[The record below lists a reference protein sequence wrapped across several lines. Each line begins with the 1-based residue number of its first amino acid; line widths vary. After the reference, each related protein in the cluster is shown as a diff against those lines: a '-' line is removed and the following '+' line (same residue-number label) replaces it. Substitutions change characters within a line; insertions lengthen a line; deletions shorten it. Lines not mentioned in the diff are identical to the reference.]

1 MEENV
6 TIHRY
11 FDSAEQAELFTLVT
25 KISEKELAPVAAAFE
40 ARAEFPRQLVARLG
54 ELGVMGLAFPE
65 RWGGGGQSV
74 TFYLQVVEELA
85 RGWLAVAESV
95 HLQVLT
101 CRGLA
106 QYGKDS
112 LRERYLPAM
121 LEGRLLG
128 GNCMSEAEAGSD
140 LAAMTTSATATDDG
154 YEISGLKTWVSHA
167 GVADVYL
174 VYCRTGR
181 SGPGGISCFLVEAAQ
196 DGVKVFPPFAK
207 MGVCALPTAQVA
219 FGEVRVPAER
229 MVGGRNRGMLVA
241 ASVFDH
247 GRMGI
252 SACAVGLAQAAL
264 DYASAY
270 AKERRQF
277 GSPIA
282 SFQGMSFMLADMA
295 AQIAAARALVLST
308 ARLIDDGHPASAE
321 AAKCKLFA
329 TDTAMRVTTD
339 AVQILGGYG
348 YVRDHPTERWMR
360 EAKLLQIIE
369 GTNQIQR
376 ATIAQSL

>member
-1 MEENV
+1 M
-6 TIHRY
+6 TIHRH

-25 KISEKELAPVAAAFE
+25 RISEKELAPVAADHE
-40 ARAEFPRQLVARLG
+40 ARAEFPRHLVTRLG
-54 ELGVMGLAFPE
+54 ELGVIGLAFPE

-74 TFYLQVVEELA
+74 AFFLQVVEELA

-95 HLQVLT
+95 HLQALT

-106 QYGKDS
+106 RHGKDE
-112 LRERYLPAM
+112 LRDAYLPAM

-128 GNCMSEAEAGSD
+128 ANCMSEAEAGSD
-140 LAAMTTSATATDDG
+140 LGAMTTAASPVDG
-154 YEISGLKTWVSHA
+154 GYQISGLKTWVSHA
-167 GVADVYL
+167 GSADVYL
-174 VYCRTGR
+174 VYCRTGAA
-181 SGPGGISCFLVEAAQ
+181 GPGGISCFLVEAAQ
-196 DGVKVFPPFAK
+196 EGVQVHPPFAK
-207 MGVCALPTAQVA
+207 MGVCALPTAPVA
-219 FGEVRVPAER
+219 FDGVRVPASR

-247 GRMGI
+247 GRLGI
-252 SACAVGLAQAAL
+252 AACAVGLAQAAL
-264 DYASAY
+264 DHASDY
-270 AKERRQF
+270 AKQREQF

-282 SFQGMSFMLADMA
+282 SFQGVAFLLADMA
-295 AQIAAARALVLST
+295 TQIAAARALLLTT
-308 ARLIDDGHPASAE
+308 ARLMDEGRPVSAE

-339 AVQILGGYG
+339 AVQILGGSG